1 MFDEKRILTVFFC
14 LVILVCIVFSLSAC
28 NLSDLG
34 SQDDSH
40 THTLVKHEA
49 KSATCTDEGNVEYW
63 HCEKCG
69 KNFSDKDGISEVADV
84 AIPAAGHT
92 YSSEWSKDDDY
103 HWHAATCEHTE
114 EINGKAPH
122 TFDVDNL
129 CTVCGYLKIEAT
141 PDSYFAFTLL
151 PDGTY
156 EIKAKDKDHLPQ
168 MIRLPSYYNGK
179 PVTSIG
185 DSAFAGCTGL
195 TSITIPYGVTNI
207 GSYAFE
213 LCSSLTSITIP
224 DGVTIIGDRAFY
236 ECSRLTSV
244 EFGENSKLTRIGSSA
259 FSGCSSLTSITIP
272 ASVTIIGESAFFEC
286 SSLEN
291 ITVSKG
297 NTVYHSAGNCL
308 IETAS
313 KTLIAGCKTSVIPA
327 DGSVTIIWEDAFY
340 GCSSLTSITIPD
352 SVTSIGRRAFYGCSS
367 LTSVTFKNTSGWK
380 VSTSSSFD
388 SYNNISSDD
397 LANTST
403 AAKYLRDTYC
413 SYYWERS

>member
-14 LVILVCIVFSLSAC
+14 LGILVCIVFSFSAC

-69 KNFSDKDGISEVADV
+69 KNFSDKDGISEVAGV
-84 AIPAAGHT
+84 AIPSSGHT

-156 EIKAKDKDHLPQ
+156 EIKAKDNGNLPQ
-168 MIRLPSYYNGK
+168 TIRLPSYYNGQ
-179 PVTSIG
+179 PATSNG
-185 DSAFAGCTGL
+185 DSAFAGC
-195 TSITIPYGVTNI
+195 
-207 GSYAFE
+207 
-213 LCSSLTSITIP
+213 
-224 DGVTIIGDRAFY
+224 
-236 ECSRLTSV
+236 
-244 EFGENSKLTRIGSSA
+244 
-259 FSGCSSLTSITIP
+259 
-272 ASVTIIGESAFFEC
+272 
-286 SSLEN
+286 N
-291 ITVSKG
+291 IT
-297 NTVYHSAGNCL
+297 N
-308 IETAS
+308 
-313 KTLIAGCKTSVIPA
+313 
-327 DGSVTIIWEDAFY
+327 
-340 GCSSLTSITIPD
+340 
-352 SVTSIGRRAFYGCSS
+352 
-367 LTSVTFKNTSGWK
+367 VTFENTSGWK
-380 VSTSSSFD
+380 VSDSSSFV
-388 SYNNISSDD
+388 SYNNISSVD

>member
-1 MFDEKRILTVFFC
+1 MFDKNRILTVFFC
-14 LVILVCIVFSLSAC
+14 LGILVCIVFSFSAC

-156 EIKAKDKDHLPQ
+156 EIKAKDKDNLPQ
-168 MIRLPSYYNGK
+168 MVRLPSYYNGK
-179 PVTSIG
+179 PVTIIG
-185 DSAFAGCTGL
+185 DYAFSGCSSL

-224 DGVTIIGDRAFY
+224 DSVTSIGDATFW
-236 ECSRLTSV
+236 
-244 EFGENSKLTRIGSSA
+244 
-259 FSGCSSLTSITIP
+259 GCSSLK
-272 ASVTIIGESAFFEC
+272 
-286 SSLEN
+286 N

-297 NTVYHSAGNCL
+297 NKVYHSEGNCL

-313 KTLIAGCKTSVIPA
+313 KTLITGCKTSVIPT
-327 DGSVTIIWEDAFY
+327 DG
-340 GCSSLTSITIPD
+340 
-352 SVTSIGRRAFYGCSS
+352 SVTSIGDSAFAGCNI
-367 LTSVTFKNTSGWK
+367 TNVTFENTSG
-380 VSTSSSFD
+380 
-388 SYNNISSDD
+388 
-397 LANTST
+397 
-403 AAKYLRDTYC
+403 
-413 SYYWERS
+413 